1 MLRNNLKKMKQP
13 KANQMTENLTFIDG
27 RFSPA
32 EAADILFSII
42 NDKIKFHTV
51 KSLNLSH
58 GEQGSNRN
66 SEERIRRLKDVKK
79 NIEQAVLKAH
89 REGFELEVNSTIKIK
104 LVNMQ
109 ISE

>member
-1 MLRNNLKKMKQP
+1 MWRNDLKKMERA
-13 KANQMTENLTFIDG
+13 KADQITENLTFIDG

-58 GEQGSNRN
+58 GEQGSNKN
-66 SEERIRRLKDVKK
+66 SEERIRRLKDAKK
-79 NIEQAVLKAH
+79 IIEKSVLKAY
-89 REGFELEVNSTIKIK
+89 RDGFELEVNSTIEIK
-104 LVNMQ
+104 LVNKH
-109 ISE
+109 IAE

>member
-1 MLRNNLKKMKQP
+1 MWRNDLKKMER
-13 KANQMTENLTFIDG
+13 ANADQITENLTFIDG

-58 GEQGSNRN
+58 GEQGSNKN
-66 SEERIRRLKDVKK
+66 SEERIRRLKDAKK
-79 NIEQAVLKAH
+79 IIEKSVLKAY
-89 REGFELEVNSTIKIK
+89 RDGFELEVNSTIEIK
-104 LVNMQ
+104 LVNKH
-109 ISE
+109 IAE

>member
-1 MLRNNLKKMKQP
+1 MLRNDLKKMEL
-13 KANQMTENLTFIDG
+13 ANADQMTENVKFIDG

-58 GEQGSNRN
+58 EEQGTNKN
-66 SEERIRRLKDVKK
+66 SEERIRRLKDAKK
-79 NIEQAVLKAH
+79 IIEKSVLKAH
-89 REGFELEVNSTIKIK
+89 RDGFELEVNSTIEIK
-104 LVNMQ
+104 LVNKH
-109 ISE
+109 IA

>member
-1 MLRNNLKKMKQP
+1 MLRNNLKKMKGP
-13 KANQMTENLTFIDG
+13 KANQMTENLNFIDG

-58 GEQGSNRN
+58 GEQGINRN
-66 SEERIRRLKDVKK
+66 SEERIRRLKDAKK
-79 NIEQAVLKAH
+79 IIEQAVLKAH
-89 REGFELEVNSTIKIK
+89 RDGLELEVNSTIEIK
-104 LVNMQ
+104 LVNMH
-109 ISE
+109 IAE

>member
-1 MLRNNLKKMKQP
+1 MERP
-13 KANQMTENLTFIDG
+13 TTDQMSENLTFIDG

-42 NDKIKFHTV
+42 NDKIKFHRV

-58 GEQGSNRN
+58 GEQGINRN
-66 SEERIRRLKDVKK
+66 SEERIRLLKDAKK
-79 NIEQAVLKAH
+79 IIEQSVLKAH
-89 REGFELEVNSTIKIK
+89 RAGFELEVNSTIEIK

-109 ISE
+109 IAE